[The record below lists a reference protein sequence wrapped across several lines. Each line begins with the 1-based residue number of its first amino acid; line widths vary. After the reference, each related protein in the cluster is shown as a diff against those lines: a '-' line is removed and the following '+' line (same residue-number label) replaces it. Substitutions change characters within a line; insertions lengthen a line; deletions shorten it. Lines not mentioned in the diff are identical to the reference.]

1 VRVAVIGATGVLG
14 TSAVDALLDSGHDVA
29 ALARTPEKAR
39 RLRDRG
45 AETTVARLSDHDGL
59 VRLLDGADAVC
70 NLATYLPA
78 GYSGGHRAA
87 WRRSDRLRTE
97 GAARIVTAA
106 REAGVRRIVQESV
119 SFLYADHGD
128 SWVDEWSSL
137 DITPATEPATVA
149 ESEVEQYACTSRTG
163 VVLRFGLVV
172 GDDAMTRWQLRAAAQ
187 GRPFGVGDPDGWLHP
202 VHSEDIGSAVV
213 ASLGAPS
220 GIYNVGAEPVRRS
233 EYVATLAAAAGR
245 REGTFLTP
253 LRRRLAGGRAEPL
266 ARSLRVSSER
276 FTATTG
282 WTPQRRVLDRGW
294 FDVGSAVL
302 R

>member
-1 VRVAVIGATGVLG
+1 MAKLG
-14 TSAVDALLDSGHDVA
+14 FA
-29 ALARTPEKAR
+29 ALA
-39 RLRDRG
+39 
-45 AETTVARLSDHDGL
+45 TTS
-59 VRLLDGADAVC
+59 
-70 NLATYLPA
+70 A
-78 GYSGGHRAA
+78 GYAFSVGQLDNTVGRDDMLRHVAAIAAATDLPVSGDLTNG
-87 WRRSDRLRTE
+87 
-97 GAARIVTAA
+97 
-106 REAGVRRIVQESV
+106 
-119 SFLYADHGD
+119 FGD
-128 SWVDEWSSL
+128 
-137 DITPATEPATVA
+137 EPATVA

-282 WTPQRRVLDRGW
+282 WSPQRRVLDRGW